1 MNGMTPTAIVTS
13 TTAMIVKTIL
23 VSICASLSWADRN
36 YHLCRAAS
44 FWTQITKG
52 SKRAHLLFGGP
63 AMAQPAYTGI
73 AAADPNEVCVRDWL
87 AAMDA
92 FFRDLPPIC
101 GAASSPDSLHRRR
114 LPLSRCGGGLRWN
127 VLRPHAESLPGKG
140 PIARLRHHRPRSN
153 FLRASSPDRR
163 TLFARDPHWSA
174 IGHGIAFEA
183 VMASPFLARLGAPTS
198 QHRQ

>member
-1 MNGMTPTAIVTS
+1 
-13 TTAMIVKTIL
+13 MIVKTIL

-114 LPLSRCGGGLRWN
+114 LPLSRCGGRLRWN

-140 PIARLRHHRPRSN
+140 PIARLRHHRPRFN

-163 TLFARDPHWSA
+163 TLRIRPRSTLERDRSWDRVRG
-174 IGHGIAFEA
+174 GHGVTLSRAPWYADISAQA
-183 VMASPFLARLGAPTS
+183 VKRKPVLPRRAI
-198 QHRQ
+198 